1 MAKMKRIGTV
11 ENNFHIYQK
20 KLDSYMVV
28 FLTENHSVSLI
39 NFEWCDFMSEETL
52 AFEADLVIDGVIVGG
67 CRNDGRGGCADYYGY
82 NNWDL
87 TNKAEEEII
96 KMENYCFPK
105 MKLSM
110 SDVIDNMANLMVTL
124 ITSKIRSNVM
134 ALCVIE
140 QIQKQADY
148 YREKYSK

>member
-1 MAKMKRIGTV
+1 MVKMKRIGTV

-20 KLDSYMVV
+20 KIGSYMVV
-28 FLTENHSVSLI
+28 FLTENHSVSLT

-52 AFEADLVIDGVIVGG
+52 AFKADLVIDGIIVGE
-67 CRNDGRGGCADYYGY
+67 CRNEGRGGCADYYGY

-87 TNKAEEEII
+87 TNKAEKEIRT
-96 KMENYCFPK
+96 MEDYCFPK
-105 MKLSM
+105 MKLSL
-110 SDVIDNMANLMVTL
+110 SDVIDNIANLMVTL

-140 QIQKQADY
+140 QIQKRADY
-148 YREKYSK
+148 YRDKYSK

>member
-1 MAKMKRIGTV
+1 MVKMKRIGTV

-20 KLDSYMVV
+20 KIGSYMVV
-28 FLTENHSVSLI
+28 FLTENHSVSLT

-52 AFEADLVIDGVIVGG
+52 AFKADLVIDGIIVGE
-67 CRNDGRGGCADYYGY
+67 CRNEGRGGCADYYGY

-87 TNKAEEEII
+87 TNKAEEEIRT
-96 KMENYCFPK
+96 MEDYCFPK
-105 MKLSM
+105 MKLSL
-110 SDVIDNMANLMVTL
+110 SDVIDNIANLMVTL

-148 YREKYSK
+148 YRDKYSK

>member
-20 KLDSYMVV
+20 KLGSYMVV
-28 FLTENHSVSLI
+28 FLTENHSVSLT
-39 NFEWCDFMSEETL
+39 NFEYCDFMSEETL
-52 AFEADLVIDGVIVGG
+52 AFKADLVINGIIVGE
-67 CRNDGRGGCADYYGY
+67 CRNEGSGGCADYYGY

-87 TNKAEEEII
+87 TNKAEEEIST
-96 KMENYCFPK
+96 MENYCFPK
-105 MKLSM
+105 MKLSL
-110 SDVIDNMANLMVTL
+110 SDVIDNIANIMVTL
-124 ITSKIRSNVM
+124 ITSKIKSETM

-140 QIQKQADY
+140 QIQKEANY

>member
-20 KLDSYMVV
+20 KLGSYMVV

-52 AFEADLVIDGVIVGG
+52 AFKADLVIDGVIVGE
-67 CRNDGRGGCADYYGY
+67 CRNDGHGGCANYYGY

-87 TNKAEEEII
+87 TNKAEEEISA
-96 KMENYCFPK
+96 MEDYCFPK
-105 MKLSM
+105 MKLSL
-110 SDVIDNMANLMVTL
+110 SDVIDKIANLMVTL

-148 YREKYSK
+148 YRNKYSK